1 MSVNIEAPQM
11 GESINEATIAKWV
24 KSEGDFVN
32 EDELI
37 AELETEKINLEVTA
51 PKSGVLKTIKAQE
64 GDTVSPG
71 DILALLEEGE
81 AQASASKEDS
91 SEEKSASADSSASS
105 SKSADELNDL
115 APAVRRLVSENNLN
129 PADIKGTGKGG
140 RLTKE
145 DVMKHLEA
153 PAAKKSEAPAA
164 PKAPTTSRPVRK
176 AAGDRSEERVKMTA
190 LRKTIARRLKEAQ
203 NTAAMLTTFNEV
215 DLTEVMALR
224 KQYKEGFKEKYG
236 ANLGFMSFFTKAVI
250 HALKEVP
257 ALNSEIDGEEIVQKN
272 YYDIGIAVSAPRG
285 LVVPVVR
292 DADQLSFAGIEQ
304 SILDYA
310 TRARENKLMPDD
322 LQGGTFTITNG
333 GVFGSMLS
341 TPILNAP
348 QVGILGMHAIQQR
361 PMVVNGE
368 IKVRPM
374 MYLALSYDHR
384 IVDGREAVTFLVK
397 IKEALEDP
405 ARLILEI

>member
-1 MSVNIEAPQM
+1 MSVNIQAPQM
-11 GESINEATIAKWV
+11 GESINEATVAKWV

-51 PKSGVLKTIKAQE
+51 PKSGVLKTIKAKE

-81 AQASASKEDS
+81 AAASAPKAAEATPTATATPAENLD
-91 SEEKSASADSSASS
+91 DQ
-105 SKSADELNDL
+105 
-115 APAVRRLVSENNLN
+115 APAVRRLLAENSLK
-129 PADIKGTGKGG
+129 ADDIAGTGKGG

-145 DVMKHLEA
+145 DVLKHLEA
-153 PAAKKSEAPAA
+153 PAAKSAPAPAA
-164 PKAPTTSRPVRK
+164 ATTTTTTATAQPKPTTS
-176 AAGDRSEERVKMTA
+176 GNRSEERIKMTA

-215 DLTEVMALR
+215 DLTEVMNLR
-224 KQYKEGFKEKYG
+224 KQYKDSFKEKHG

-257 ALNSEIDGEEIVQKN
+257 ALNSEIDGEEIVQKH

-292 DADQLSFAGIEQ
+292 DADKLSFAGIEQ

-361 PMVVNGE
+361 PMAVAGE
-368 IKVRPM
+368 VKIRPM

-397 IKEALEDP
+397 IKEVLEDP

>member
-1 MSVNIEAPQM
+1 MSVNIQAPQM
-11 GESINEATIAKWV
+11 GESINEATVAKWV

-51 PKSGVLKTIKAQE
+51 PKSGVLKTIKAKE

-81 AQASASKEDS
+81 AAASAPKAAEATPTATATPAENLD
-91 SEEKSASADSSASS
+91 DQ
-105 SKSADELNDL
+105 
-115 APAVRRLVSENNLN
+115 APAVRRLLAENSLK
-129 PADIKGTGKGG
+129 ADDIAGTGKGG

-145 DVMKHLEA
+145 DVLKHLEA
-153 PAAKKSEAPAA
+153 PAAKSAPAPAA
-164 PKAPTTSRPVRK
+164 ATTTTTTATAQPKPATS
-176 AAGDRSEERVKMTA
+176 GNRSEERIKMTA

-215 DLTEVMALR
+215 DLTEVMNLR
-224 KQYKEGFKEKYG
+224 KQYKDSFKEKHG

-257 ALNSEIDGEEIVQKN
+257 ALNSEIDGEEIVQKH

-292 DADQLSFAGIEQ
+292 DADKLSFAGIEQ

-361 PMVVNGE
+361 PMAVAGE
-368 IKVRPM
+368 VKIRPM

-397 IKEALEDP
+397 IKEVLEDP